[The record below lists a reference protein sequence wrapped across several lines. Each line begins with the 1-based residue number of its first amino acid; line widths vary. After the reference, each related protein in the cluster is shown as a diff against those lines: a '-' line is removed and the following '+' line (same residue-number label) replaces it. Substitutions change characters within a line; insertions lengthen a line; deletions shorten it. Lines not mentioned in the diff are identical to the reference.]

1 MRTLFSTSVRKPLW
15 QRFAVLLFCGLVLSL
30 TFMAYFAPDLMVA
43 LTNTVWALC
52 GF

>member
-1 MRTLFSTSVRKPLW
+1 MRTLFNTPARKSMW
-15 QRFAVLLFCGLVLSL
+15 QRFAVLLLCSLVLTL

>member
-1 MRTLFSTSVRKPLW
+1 MW
-15 QRFAVLLFCGLVLSL
+15 QRFAALLVCGLVLAL
-30 TFMAYFAPDLMVA
+30 TFMAYFAPNFMVA